1 MRTHMI
7 KAFSLAGC
15 LWLLFV
21 FPLASQPKSITILH
35 TNDIHANFI
44 PHEATWIRE
53 TPKPMVGGINE
64 LSFAL
69 DSIRKINNATLY
81 LDAGRHHDGKPDY
94 RIRVQRRP
102 RRSPF

>member
-1 MRTHMI
+1 MRVNNSLTYHQRLMRMHMV

-21 FPLASQPKSITILH
+21 CPLASQPKSITILH

-69 DSIRKINNATLY
+69 DSIRKINDATLY
-81 LDAGRHHDGKPDY
+81 LDAGD
-94 RIRVQRRP
+94 IMT
-102 RRSPF
+102 